1 MGTTERG
8 HRLFAACYDRLAGPV
23 ERAVLGPRR
32 AALVGPLTGV
42 VLDVGAGTGANLPH
56 FRDAERVVATE
67 PDPAMRRRL
76 AARTSS
82 SRVPVQ
88 IADAG
93 AEDLPHPDATFDA
106 AVCTLVLCTVGDP
119 VRALAEIHRVL
130 RPGGL
135 LIVLEHVRGTG
146 RHARWQRRIDPV
158 WTRLMAG
165 CHLHRDTGAAVRA
178 AGFVPETEERFT
190 VPPSWNPPS
199 TLLQL
204 TARR

>member
-23 ERAVLGPRR
+23 ERSVLGPRR

-88 IADAG
+88 VADAG

-146 RHARWQRRIDPV
+146 GHARWQRRIDPV

-165 CHLHRDTGAAVRA
+165 CHLDRDTGAAVRA